1 MIMNGNE
8 RCYSPFVLYSKKLV
22 LRGRV
27 IYFPYFVRLEER
39 ISVARSSYHAIT
51 LLDLWIRLPC
61 GLPGKYLL
69 SSTSSEIEIK
79 QRVRSQLVPAG
90 NDGSPNA
97 SSLIMLYNWKGNRF
111 SWPGIS
117 PKLYDSTKQF
127 RCYRSYIS
135 FEEIFIR
142 NTAMIIHESIIS
154 NSQ

>member
-1 MIMNGNE
+1 M
-8 RCYSPFVLYSKKLV
+8 
-22 LRGRV
+22 
-27 IYFPYFVRLEER
+27 
-39 ISVARSSYHAIT
+39 
-51 LLDLWIRLPC
+51 
-61 GLPGKYLL
+61 
-69 SSTSSEIEIK
+69 
-79 QRVRSQLVPAG
+79 VPAG

-142 NTAMIIHESIIS
+142 NTVMIIHESIIS